1 MIDKA
6 TETLLDALKR
16 AMLAPGE
23 QRLFKSGKLDGLFP
37 GKAGLNATAAAQA
50 IRDNL
55 LEVVHTETRGKT
67 TIEWVRLTPQGV
79 ELVHTHESP
88 TRAMDELQDAL
99 KTTLEGVPVWMTGI
113 RHELQALGNRL
124 TEEVQNVC
132 HRLEVLSQRVSEALG
147 KANNH
152 VAPLPG
158 DLMAS
163 VPWGVAA
170 LEYLDKR
177 RAGGAANDCPLPD
190 LFRAVR
196 EQRPELTVK
205 EFHDGLRK
213 LHDRGALRL
222 LPFAGTQEAMPE
234 PEYALPE
241 GNVMYY
247 SVAR

>member
-6 TETLLDALKR
+6 TETLLDALKK

-37 GKAGLNATAAAQA
+37 GKAGLNAAAAAQA

-55 LEVVHTETRGKT
+55 LEVARTETKGKT
-67 TIEWVRLTPQGV
+67 TIEWVRLTPKGV
-79 ELVHTHESP
+79 ELVHHHESP

-99 KTTLEGVPVWMTGI
+99 HITLDGVPVWMAGV
-113 RHELQALGNRL
+113 RQELQALGQRL
-124 TEEVQNVC
+124 TDEVQNVC
-132 HRLEVLSQRVSEALG
+132 HRLEVLSQRVAESLG
-147 KANNH
+147 KADNQ
-152 VAPLPG
+152 VAPLPN
-158 DLMAS
+158 DLMAA

-170 LEYLDKR
+170 LAYLDKR

-196 EQRPELTVK
+196 ETRPELTVQ

-222 LPFAGTQEAMPE
+222 LPHAGGQEALPE